1 MDAFPPTSNIPLAST
16 GRTVRWQRF
25 EKDNPLWLRDH
36 IMDLQ
41 ARLREAQMTLWT
53 LCSKPDETGNIARQY
68 RTQIHECPYFKG
80 TLAGLLGQTTPTTKP
95 QATPV
100 DGLADLRQELKE
112 VKALIEKTK
121 PSPPPPTPPSP
132 ESFAAAASKAKPA
145 PPRQPAQPKPAPPKP
160 TLPSTTQHPPAPSKE
175 RPRLCLETEKGA
187 SDVISKVRPFEI
199 VRLLSVALRASPRH
213 SQVRVSAAKWTLL
226 AATETI
232 LAALKSRIPIKSA
245 GLVARWS
252 KVVLPG
258 IPTGVADDHPNTF
271 TPDEC
276 HAHLC
281 EHNPIYR
288 MLKVT
293 QLPSWVRD
301 PESYEAGS
309 SSSLTFAF
317 EDPDGTLLR
326 QVLASGPLF
335 AFGAVARAKRWKSKP
350 RKPTPPTQTS
360 PPHDDKQPPPAPQHD
375 PTRDVSPMEVE
386 PTTQVTAASNAPGV
400 TGLNPRSGAARRPPD
415 HSPPAP
421 EPKRRRRGGNRNDA
435 SSGLVGN

>member
-1 MDAFPPTSNIPLAST
+1 
-16 GRTVRWQRF
+16 
-25 EKDNPLWLRDH
+25 
-36 IMDLQ
+36 MDLQ
-41 ARLREAQMTLWT
+41 AQLREAQMSLWS
-53 LCSKPDETGNIARQY
+53 LCSQPDETGNIARQY

-80 TLAGLLGQTTPTTKP
+80 TIAGLLGQTTPTTKP

-100 DGLADLRQELKE
+100 DGLADLRQELEE

-121 PSPPPPTPPSP
+121 PSPSPPPPTPPSP
-132 ESFAAAASKAKPA
+132 GSFAAAASKAKPA
-145 PPRQPAQPKPAPPKP
+145 PPRQPAPPKPAHPKP
-160 TLPSTTQHPPAPSKE
+160 TLPSTAQHSPAPSKE
-175 RPRLCLETEKGA
+175 RPRLCIETEK
-187 SDVISKVRPFEI
+187 E
-199 VRLLSVALRASPRH
+199 RLTGNLVLFAGPETTAI
-213 SQVRVSAAKWTLL
+213 QLL

-232 LAALKSRIPIKSA
+232 LAALKSCIPIKSA

-258 IPTGVADDHPNTF
+258 IPTGVTDEHPNAF

-281 EHNPIYR
+281 DHNPIYR

-326 QVLASGPLF
+326 QVLASCPLF

-386 PTTQVTAASNAPGV
+386 PTTQVTTASNTPGA

-435 SSGLVGN
+435 SGGLVGN

>member
-1 MDAFPPTSNIPLAST
+1 
-16 GRTVRWQRF
+16 
-25 EKDNPLWLRDH
+25 
-36 IMDLQ
+36 MDLQ
-41 ARLREAQMTLWT
+41 ARLREAQMSLWS
-53 LCSKPDETGNIARQY
+53 LCSQPDETGNIARQY

-80 TLAGLLGQTTPTTKP
+80 TIAGLLGQTTPTTKP

-112 VKALIEKTK
+112 VKA
-121 PSPPPPTPPSP
+121 
-132 ESFAAAASKAKPA
+132 KPA
-145 PPRQPAQPKPAPPKP
+145 PPRQPAPPKPAPPKP
-160 TLPSTTQHPPAPSKE
+160 TLPSTAQHSPAPSKE

-258 IPTGVADDHPNTF
+258 IPTGVTDEHPNAF

-281 EHNPIYR
+281 DHNPIYR

-317 EDPDGTLLR
+317 EDPDGTLR

-386 PTTQVTAASNAPGV
+386 PTTQVTTASNTPGA

-421 EPKRRRRGGNRNDA
+421 EPKRRRRGGNGNDA
-435 SSGLVGN
+435 SGGLVGN